1 MSADSPIRI
10 KGIRD
15 GLLITLGAGE
25 WKALLTELD
34 QHLARTA
41 TFFRGGQVTLQVGC
55 RTMTEEALQ
64 EIAELLESHGITLI
78 RVLGEEPATQR
89 TARKMGYATEA
100 LSPRSGESAED
111 AGGSGRVEADN
122 GLVVRRTL
130 RSGQSIRHSGPVIII
145 GDVNPGAEV
154 VAGGDV
160 IVWGRLRGLVHARA
174 MGDDEAIV
182 CALHL
187 APTQLRIGN
196 HIARPPDEAERTE
209 AKGRTEAAHERRAS
223 SIAVRPEVARVEGGR
238 IVISDLPFSGYGFR
252 TFRETG
258 DDIAE

>member
-10 KGIRD
+10 KGTRD

-25 WKALLTELD
+25 WKALLIELD

-41 TFFRGGQVTLQVGC
+41 AFFQGGQVTLQVG
-55 RTMTEEALQ
+55 RRSMTEEALQ
-64 EIAELLESHGITLI
+64 KIAELLESHGITLI
-78 RVLGEEPATQR
+78 RVLSEVPATRR
-89 TARKMGYATEA
+89 TARKLGYATEA
-100 LSPRSGESAED
+100 PPLRSGESTED
-111 AGGSGRVEADN
+111 AGKSGRVEAGN

-160 IVWGRLRGLVHARA
+160 IVWGHLRGMVHAGA
-174 MGDDEAIV
+174 LGDDEAIV

-187 APTQLRIGN
+187 VPTQLRIGS
-196 HIARPPDEAERTE
+196 HIARPPDKADEDAARDREDE
-209 AKGRTEAAHERRAS
+209 GKKGQESLAP
-223 SIAVRPEVARVEGGR
+223 RPEVARVVEGR
-238 IVISDLPFSGYGFR
+238 IVVDAW
-252 TFRETG
+252 E
-258 DDIAE
+258 